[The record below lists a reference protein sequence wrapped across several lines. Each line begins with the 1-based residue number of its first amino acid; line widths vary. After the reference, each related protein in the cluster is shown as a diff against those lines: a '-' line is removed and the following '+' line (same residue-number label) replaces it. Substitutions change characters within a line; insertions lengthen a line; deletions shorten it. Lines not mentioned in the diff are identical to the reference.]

1 MFTFTINT
9 RISYYTLA
17 LLLYTLFVYFD
28 NFISIHVLEQYATFK
43 TILWNKTTKHKK
55 ELDCHCIT
63 DDELANLPTIL
74 PDISPRMGK
83 SVSLP
88 VMDESQESRLE
99 RTSQWA
105 QSQFSF
111 GHPFSDTD
119 MSPMARLERVFPH
132 EP

>member
-1 MFTFTINT
+1 MDDV
-9 RISYYTLA
+9 S
-17 LLLYTLFVYFD
+17 
-28 NFISIHVLEQYATFK
+28 
-43 TILWNKTTKHKK
+43 
-55 ELDCHCIT
+55 T

-74 PDISPRMGK
+74 PDMTPRMGK

-119 MSPMARLERVFPH
+119 MSPVARLERVCPH
-132 EP
+132 EPWKLSSQTSKILPFYLTDELWIY

>member
-1 MFTFTINT
+1 MDDV
-9 RISYYTLA
+9 S
-17 LLLYTLFVYFD
+17 
-28 NFISIHVLEQYATFK
+28 
-43 TILWNKTTKHKK
+43 
-55 ELDCHCIT
+55 T

-74 PDISPRMGK
+74 PDMTPRMGK

-119 MSPMARLERVFPH
+119 MSPVARLERVCSHFLWKLSSQTSKILPLYLTD
-132 EP
+132 ELWIY

>member
-1 MFTFTINT
+1 MDDV
-9 RISYYTLA
+9 S
-17 LLLYTLFVYFD
+17 
-28 NFISIHVLEQYATFK
+28 
-43 TILWNKTTKHKK
+43 
-55 ELDCHCIT
+55 T

-74 PDISPRMGK
+74 PDMTPRMGK

-119 MSPMARLERVFPH
+119 MSPVARLERVCPH
-132 EP
+132 DHESCLVKHLKFCLFISLMNCEYTCTKAPYLFKLTWVSFTKRLTTCN

>member
-1 MFTFTINT
+1 MDDV
-9 RISYYTLA
+9 S
-17 LLLYTLFVYFD
+17 
-28 NFISIHVLEQYATFK
+28 
-43 TILWNKTTKHKK
+43 
-55 ELDCHCIT
+55 T

-74 PDISPRMGK
+74 PDMTPRMGK

-119 MSPMARLERVFPH
+119 MSPVARLEECALVFC
-132 EP
+132 ES

>member
-1 MFTFTINT
+1 MDDV
-9 RISYYTLA
+9 S
-17 LLLYTLFVYFD
+17 
-28 NFISIHVLEQYATFK
+28 
-43 TILWNKTTKHKK
+43 
-55 ELDCHCIT
+55 T

-74 PDISPRMGK
+74 PDMTPRMGK

-119 MSPMARLERVFPH
+119 MSPVARLERVCSRFLWKLTGFNISNLTFISQINWEYTRAPYVFKLTWASFTKKLSAYN
-132 EP
+132 

>member
-1 MFTFTINT
+1 MDDV
-9 RISYYTLA
+9 S
-17 LLLYTLFVYFD
+17 
-28 NFISIHVLEQYATFK
+28 
-43 TILWNKTTKHKK
+43 
-55 ELDCHCIT
+55 T

-74 PDISPRMGK
+74 PNMTPRMGK

-111 GHPFSDTD
+111 GHPFSETD
-119 MSPMARLERVFPH
+119 MSPVARLERVCSH
-132 EP
+132 EPWKLSSQTSKTWVSLTKWLTIKIINIKLIGVSIRAYEVSS